1 MTATAT
7 PPEARATS
15 PDAVRD
21 EVRTWIADNWDP
33 ELTVAH
39 WWERLA
45 ESGWAM
51 PHWSDDCYGRGLS
64 SDHVGVVAEELAA
77 AGAIGPPSGL
87 GILLAGPTIVTHG
100 TPEQHRRYLL
110 PILDGQEGWCQ
121 LFSEP
126 GAGSDLASLQC
137 RAERDGDEWV
147 INGQKVWT
155 SSAHMADLGMLIA
168 RTDPD
173 APKHKGI
180 TYFAIEMDQPGVEI
194 RPLREMTGR
203 ALFNEVFFDDARVP
217 DAGRIGALGE
227 GWAVANTTLANER
240 AGLGSGGSGAAG
252 GAAPGAKPGM
262 LGKRAGDVAEANRKA
277 RERGGAAGSGGSRST
292 QLFVDLARERG
303 VSGDR
308 RIRQRLA
315 ELYVLTE
322 IGRYTAMRSRAA
334 KQAGKG
340 PGPEANTAK
349 LMMSRITRLSRDL
362 GLAVLGADGM
372 LHHKDAPLHGAL
384 QDMALFAPAVSIY
397 GGSDEIQKNIIGE
410 RVLGLPKEPG
420 PDKTTPFRELKVG
433 TQS

>member
-1 MTATAT
+1 MAVVT
-7 PPEARATS
+7 EEL
-15 PDAVRD
+15 VRD
-21 EVRTWIADNWDP
+21 EVRAWLKEAWDP
-33 ELTVAH
+33 DITVAE
-39 WWERLA
+39 WWDRLA

-51 PHWSDDCYGRGLS
+51 PHWPEDCFGRGLPRELA
-64 SDHVGVVAEELAA
+64 GVVSEEIAA

-87 GILLAGPTIVTHG
+87 GVLLAAPTILVHG
-100 TPEQHRRYLL
+100 TDDQKRRYIR
-110 PILDGQEGWCQ
+110 PILNGEEGWCQ

-137 RAERDGDEWV
+137 KAERDGDEWI

-155 SSAHMADLGMLIA
+155 SGAQTADLGMLIA

-217 DAGRIGALGE
+217 DSARIGGLDE

-240 AGLGSGGSGAAG
+240 AGLGSGGSGAVG
-252 GAAPGAKPGM
+252 GAAPGAKARM
-262 LGKRAGDVAEANRKA
+262 LGKRVGDVVAAPRA
-277 RERGGAAGSGGSRST
+277 GVAGSGSGRSAHM
-292 QLFVDLARERG
+292 LLDMARQEG
-303 VSGDR
+303 CADDR
-308 RIRQRLA
+308 RVRQRLA
-315 ELYVLTE
+315 QLYTLTE
-322 IGRYTAMRSRAA
+322 IGKYTALRARAA
-334 KQAGKG
+334 KAAGRA

-349 LMMSRITRLSRDL
+349 LLMSRITRLSRDL
-362 GLAVLGADGM
+362 GLQVIGARGM
-372 LHHKDAPLHGAL
+372 LMGRDAPLHGAL
-384 QDMALFAPAVSIY
+384 QEMALFAPAVSIY

-420 PDKTTPFRELKVG
+420 PDKATPFRDLRVG
-433 TQS
+433 TQRPGA

>member
-1 MTATAT
+1 MAVLT
-7 PPEARATS
+7 EEL
-15 PDAVRD
+15 VRD
-21 EVRTWIADNWDP
+21 EVRGWLKDNWDP
-33 ELTVAH
+33 DLTVAQ
-39 WWERLA
+39 WWDRLA

-51 PHWSDDCYGRGLS
+51 PHWPEEWFGRGLPS
-64 SDHVGVVAEELAA
+64 GFTRAVADELRA

-87 GILLAGPTIVTHG
+87 GVLLAAPTILAHG
-100 TPEQHRRYLL
+100 ADEQKHRYLR
-110 PILDGQEGWCQ
+110 PILNGEEGWCQ

-155 SSAHMADLGMLIA
+155 SGAQIADLGMLIA

-203 ALFNEVFFDDARVP
+203 ALFNEVFFDDARVA
-217 DAGRIGALGE
+217 DAARIGGLNE

-240 AGLGSGGSGAAG
+240 AGLGSGGSGAVG
-252 GAAPGAKPGM
+252 GAAPGAKAKM
-262 LGKRAGDVAEANRKA
+262 LGKRVGDVASAPPPR
-277 RERGGAAGSGGSRST
+277 AGSATGKSAHM
-292 QLFVDLARERG
+292 LVDIARDQG
-303 VSGDR
+303 CNDDVH
-308 RIRQRLA
+308 IRQELA
-315 ELYVLTE
+315 QLYMLTE
-322 IGRYTAMRSRAA
+322 IGKFTALRAKAA
-334 KQAGKG
+334 KAAGRA

-349 LMMSRITRLSRDL
+349 LLMSRITRLTRDL
-362 GLAVLGADGM
+362 GLAIIGADGM
-372 LHHKDAPLHGAL
+372 LMGKDAPLHGML
-384 QDMALFAPAVSIY
+384 QEMSLFAPAVSIY

-420 PDKTTPFRELKVG
+420 PDKSTPFRELRVG
-433 TQS
+433 TQG